1 MTAVDN
7 GTRPEGPS
15 TGSGNG
21 AGSGSGASYKGL
33 AGVPLSLEP
42 LTRKD
47 FTSDQEVR
55 WCPGC
60 GDYAVL
66 AAFQG
71 FMPELGIK
79 KENTVI
85 VSGIGCSSRFPY
97 YVDSYGMHS
106 IHGRATAIA
115 TGVATAREDVGVFVI
130 TGDGDALSIGGN
142 HLIHVLRRN
151 VNLTILLF
159 NNRIYGLT
167 KGQYSPTSEIG
178 KVTKSTPMGSLD
190 NPFNPVSLAI
200 GAEATFVARTIDS
213 DRKHLTTVLKAAAAH
228 RGTSLVEIYQNCPI
242 FNDGAFDA
250 IKDRETSADAIIPL
264 THGEPIRFGVEGRL
278 GVVRD
283 AATGELSIAEVA
295 EVGVEALVVHDAHR
309 EDPSSAFALSR
320 LTDSGVLHRS
330 PIGIFRDVDAATYD
344 DVARQQVALA
354 VSTSGPG
361 GDDDDALQAMIA
373 GGDTWDV
380 APGR

>member
-1 MTAVDN
+1 
-7 GTRPEGPS
+7 
-15 TGSGNG
+15 
-21 AGSGSGASYKGL
+21 
-33 AGVPLSLEP
+33 
-42 LTRKD
+42 
-47 FTSDQEVR
+47 
-55 WCPGC
+55 
-60 GDYAVL
+60 
-66 AAFQG
+66 
-71 FMPELGIK
+71 
-79 KENTVI
+79 
-85 VSGIGCSSRFPY
+85 
-97 YVDSYGMHS
+97 
-106 IHGRATAIA
+106 
-115 TGVATAREDVGVFVI
+115 VFVI

-213 DRKHLTTVLKAAAAH
+213 DRKHLTTVLRAAAAH

-309 EDPSSAFALSR
+309 EDPSYAFALSR

-330 PIGIFRDVDAATYD
+330 PIGIFRDVDAPTYD

-354 VSTSGPG
+354 VSTNGPD

-380 APGR
+380 GADR